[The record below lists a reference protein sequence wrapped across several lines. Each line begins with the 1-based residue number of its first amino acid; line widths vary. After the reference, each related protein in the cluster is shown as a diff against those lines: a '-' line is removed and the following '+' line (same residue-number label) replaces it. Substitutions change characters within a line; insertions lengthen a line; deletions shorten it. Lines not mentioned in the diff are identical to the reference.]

1 MEDPKTTVRRNYP
14 LAVAIPSDVS
24 KSMPPRV
31 RSWRVADMSSG
42 HIEPCIITTRDGR
55 TEEEAWLLAAQDC
68 DPRSR

>member
-31 RSWRVADMSSG
+31 RSWRVAARLDDVLAVVRG
-42 HIEPCIITTRDGR
+42 V
-55 TEEEAWLLAAQDC
+55 AWWGLED
-68 DPRSR
+68 DSW